1 MIYIIYIIV
10 KNFPSL
16 LKWSL
21 QNNDALFRWRDATLW
36 RSSRPCFVSCHTSS
50 SWTWKAWQLR
60 AGGNLFWC
68 WPAKRW
74 GFWPA
79 KRWTIFGKMR
89 TSPSLLNMCIKSCQ
103 LEDLTDLTTKM
114 MKKKPHG
121 CLRIFAL
128 EGESVVAS
136 SGSPL
141 RGMILASNEATAR
154 ACKWLGRH
162 SGTACPTVRGIHH
175 RWVDFPSQFSE
186 REN

>member
-1 MIYIIYIIV
+1 
-10 KNFPSL
+10 
-16 LKWSL
+16 
-21 QNNDALFRWRDATLW
+21 
-36 RSSRPCFVSCHTSS
+36 
-50 SWTWKAWQLR
+50 
-60 AGGNLFWC
+60 
-68 WPAKRW
+68 
-74 GFWPA
+74 
-79 KRWTIFGKMR
+79 MR

-162 SGTACPTVRGIHH
+162 SVSLWYLSLSAEFTIGGFSISAKEKTKSGKQTLGHYHRVNLEKKTISPAISEVVRFGDNTGQNSISTHG
-175 RWVDFPSQFSE
+175 RLVG
-186 REN
+186 